1 MRKKRPAFGMIYG
14 VVLTAAASFVL
25 LDTFVIPKAQ
35 TAAAAELSSEELF
48 ASATAALSVSD
59 TEDNGTE
66 TDGVNYIP
74 HGSAALQEGQSTEAA
89 AEAAA
94 EISAATSAASAG
106 AAGDTTAED
115 NTAGD
120 DEVQSAAASAAE
132 TEAAAQSQEDAS
144 DSTAEPVVTSSSYSD
159 ENISVTITEE
169 TIAGTQVYIAD
180 VQLSSAAYL
189 QTAFAEDTFGRNI
202 KETTSDMA
210 ERNDAILAIN
220 GDYYGFR
227 DYGYVIRNGVLYRDT
242 SGDSEDLVI
251 YADGTFA
258 IADESETTA
267 QELLSTGAWQVL
279 SFGPALVEDGEIS
292 VSIGEEVDQAM
303 NSNPRTAIGMI
314 SPLHYVI
321 VVSDGRTEESEGLT
335 LYELAEVLQDEGCT
349 VGYNL
354 DGGGST
360 TLYFMGEIIN
370 NPAGGRSGSS
380 ERKVSDIVYI
390 GA

>member
-1 MRKKRPAFGMIYG
+1 MRKKRPVFGMIYG

-48 ASATAALSVSD
+48 ASATAALSAS
-59 TEDNGTE
+59 GTE
-66 TDGVNYIP
+66 EDGTAGVNYIP
-74 HGSAALQEGQSTEAA
+74 HGGSSLQEGLSTEAA

-115 NTAGD
+115 SMAG
-120 DEVQSAAASAAE
+120 ENEALSAAASTAE
-132 TEAAAQSQEDAS
+132 IEAEAQSQENAS

-159 ENISVTITEE
+159 EKISVTITEE

-180 VQLSSAAYL
+180 VQLSSASYL

-227 DYGYVIRNGVLYRDT
+227 DYGYVIRNGVLYRNT

-267 QELLSTGAWQVL
+267 QELLSAGAWQVL